1 MSGDTVVLNPMGTMI
16 IMRYL
21 YPCTIEGSTDDGNGF
36 VVSFPDIPW
45 AHTGGFTFRE
55 SLILAE
61 DCLVVALSHY
71 VGHDLDLPTPSP
83 YQEGQE
89 LLTVQPV
96 VAAQLDL
103 YAAMREQKL
112 GAAELAARLDI
123 CEDDAAA
130 LVNLDY
136 RTPIGEVAK
145 ALRAVGCDVA
155 VAASESERAA

>member
-1 MSGDTVVLNPMGTMI
+1 MQ
-16 IMRYL
+16 YL
-21 YPCTIEGSTDDGNGF
+21 YPCTIEGNTDDGNGF

-55 SLILAE
+55 ALILAE
-61 DCLVVALSHY
+61 DCLVVALGHY
-71 VGHDLDLPTPSP
+71 VDHGLDLPAPSP
-83 YQEGQE
+83 YQAGQE

-103 YAAMREQKL
+103 HTAMREQKL
-112 GAAELAARLDI
+112 GAAELAARLGI

-130 LVNLDY
+130 LVKLDY

-145 ALRAVGCDVA
+145 ALKAVGCALEVTERVA
-155 VAASESERAA
+155 

>member
-1 MSGDTVVLNPMGTMI
+1 MK
-16 IMRYL
+16 YL
-21 YPCTIEGSTDDGNGF
+21 YPCTIEGNPDDGNGF

-45 AHTGGFTFRE
+45 ARTGGFTFRE
-55 SLILAE
+55 ARILAE
-61 DCLVVALSHY
+61 DCLVVTLSHH
-71 VGHDLDLPTPSP
+71 VKHDLDLPAPSP
-83 YQEGQE
+83 FREGQE

-103 YAAMREQKL
+103 YTAMREQGISWRDLAQRL
-112 GAAELAARLDI
+112 GI

-145 ALRAVGCDVA
+145 ALKAVGCEL
-155 VAASESERAA
+155 AAAEQAAR

>member
-1 MSGDTVVLNPMGTMI
+1 MK
-16 IMRYL
+16 YL
-21 YPCTIEGSTDDGNGF
+21 YPCTIEGNVDDGNGF

-55 SLILAE
+55 ALILAE

-71 VGHDLDLPTPSP
+71 VDHDLDLPAPSP
-83 YQEGQE
+83 YHEGQE

-103 YAAMREQKL
+103 YTAMREQKL
-112 GAAELAARLDI
+112 SAAELAKRLGI

-130 LVNLDY
+130 FVNLDY

-145 ALRAVGCDVA
+145 ALKALGCELAATEQVA
-155 VAASESERAA
+155 